1 MKKRFLFI
9 ALASLSIL
17 TSCDQ
22 DTKETVTTTETIVET
37 TTKETTTKTTTKTTE
52 VVKPEVITANL
63 KTKWDS
69 FYHLDSMQQLDL
81 KVDVSF
87 SGKYEIAFNNDLD
100 VSLNGEKVDLND
112 GKATIYLKKGDK
124 AVFNIINNDS
134 KEKMGYINIDV
145 STDTKDIVVND
156 NDYYIVNVKNS
167 FYKMASFNNLK
178 VAAYDRDYDL
188 NKIEYYDSIP
198 LHCEDGYLLI
208 KNNTSE
214 VLKGDLVLNDVES
227 IDINES
233 KVIPTNV
240 NGGLVYKFEC
250 EEAGFYSIIYNT
262 SSGQLFGWNTSALS
276 YSMGNTV
283 SFKKQE
289 AHVYL
294 KKGANCLISFEQNIY
309 NDSIE
314 ESTVVVNKIDD
325 IGELYIN
332 GKLYD
337 GYFKIKR
344 GEEIEIEYYKDGVSK
359 ISDISIDGDGTFSI
373 EGDKIKYKANQD
385 ADINKIISVY
395 IKNRTCRAIIGVFE
409 NFDILVENYTYSG
422 QKGVKITMPNAYFN
436 SNEHINCKGQ
446 FEYLGVGYDE
456 VLDSLDEEGYY
467 LSDNSYFFA
476 VDQELFK
483 KYGAKFHLLNVWFTT
498 NYVDTYGK
506 TSYSVNVLNE
516 EMYITVE

>member
-22 DTKETVTTTETIVET
+22 DAKETVTTTETIV
-37 TTKETTTKTTTKTTE
+37 ETTTKTTTKTTE
-52 VVKPEVITANL
+52 VVKPEVITADL

-100 VSLNGEKVDLND
+100 VSLNGKKVDLND

-134 KEKMGYINIDV
+134 KEKMGYINIYV

-167 FYKMASFNNLK
+167 FYKMASFNNAK
-178 VAAYDRDYDL
+178 VASYDNYDL
-188 NKIEYYDSIP
+188 NNIKYYDSIP
-198 LHCEDGYLLI
+198 LHCEDGYLII

-214 VLKGDLVLNDVES
+214 VLKGDLVLDDVES
-227 IDINES
+227 IDFNES

-250 EEAGFYSIIYNT
+250 EESGFYSIIYNT
-262 SSGQLFGWNTSALS
+262 SSGQLFDWNTSTPS
-276 YSMGNTV
+276 YSMGSSV
-283 SFKKQE
+283 SFKEQE
-289 AHVYL
+289 AHLYL
-294 KKGANCLISFEQNIY
+294 QKGSNCLISFEQNTY

-314 ESTVVVNKIDD
+314 ESTVVVKKKDD

-337 GYFKIKR
+337 GYFKIGR

-359 ISDISIDGDGTFSI
+359 ISDISIDGDGTYSI
-373 EGDKIKYKANQD
+373 DGDKIKYKANQN
-385 ADINKIISVY
+385 ADINKYISVY
-395 IKNRTCRAIIGVFE
+395 IENHICRAIIGVVE
-409 NFDILVENYTYSG
+409 NFDILVENYTYEG
-422 QKGVKITMPNAYFN
+422 QKGVKVSMPNAYFN
-436 SNEHINCKGQ
+436 SNENINCTGQ
-446 FEYLGVGYDE
+446 FEYLGVGYDK
-456 VLDSLDEEGYY
+456 VLDSLYEEGYY
-467 LSDNSYFFA
+467 LSDNSCFFA

-498 NYVDTYGK
+498 NYDLTTNNDETYYK
-506 TSYSVNVLNE
+506 SSYSVNVLNE